1 MGFVVVTVA
10 SNGVVHA
17 WGRGKLGLGED
28 GGEPFETRD
37 EAISLA
43 GKWKRADD
51 RDPDQPE
58 DGITVSHHVCKI
70 LGNESSDPEPV

>member
-17 WGRGKLGLGED
+17 WGRGKLGLGDD

-43 GKWKRADD
+43 GKWKRADE
-51 RDPDQPE
+51 PE
-58 DGITVSHHVCKI
+58 DGVTVSHHVCKI